1 MKQKFRNLDELLEE
15 YLQNPEFALSFLN
28 QALADDDIDAFK
40 KSLKDIIKVHGN
52 ISAIAKEANVS
63 RGTLYKLMSDKGQP
77 EIGTILK
84 VFHALGYDV
93 TVTQRQPSQ
102 RKSQKKSYGSLAA

>member
-1 MKQKFRNLDELLEE
+1 MKQKFRNFDDLLEE
-15 YLQNPEFALSFLN
+15 YLQNPDFALCFLN
-28 QALADDDIDAFK
+28 QALADDDINAFK
-40 KSLKDIIKVHGN
+40 KSLKDIIKIHGN
-52 ISAIAKEANVS
+52 ISAIAKKANVS

-77 EIGTILK
+77 EIGTVLK

-102 RKSQKKSYGSLAA
+102 KKSYRSLAA